1 MSSSEESLTLHQV
14 AEELGVHYMTAY
26 RYVRI
31 GRLPSHRDGH
41 RWLVRR
47 ADLAALIDAPA
58 APSDTGGADW
68 VERLARRLVGGDE
81 AGAWMVIEAAL
92 VAGTSPIEI
101 LEEVLAPAMRSV
113 GDDWAAGALIQMLV
127 EGEPGQRE
135 AFFSRYPSGWLAT
148 TSALGIDYAPLQRA
162 LAQQEFE
169 QADRITSAVLRQL
182 AGPAAVQRG
191 YVYYSEVPAM
201 ASVDL
206 DSLDRLW
213 ICYSRGRFGFTVQ
226 ARLLAAA
233 AGRWERLW
241 PRLGW
246 KDGSQWTRY
255 PGGFQWTIEAP
266 EGHMPLVN
274 QLRGVRLMD
283 ALLQHPALLQRRQR

>member
-1 MSSSEESLTLHQV
+1 MLPGPQV
-14 AEELGVHYMTAY
+14 T
-26 RYVRI
+26 
-31 GRLPSHRDGH
+31 
-41 RWLVRR
+41 
-47 ADLAALIDAPA
+47 APA
-58 APSDTGGADW
+58 TPAELLERFQTASERQRRSLLPQLERQADCI
-68 VERLARRLVGGDE
+68 RPLILDHI
-81 AGAWMVIEAAL
+81 AGLDA
-92 VAGTSPIEI
+92 T
-101 LEEVLAPAMRSV
+101 
-113 GDDWAAGALIQMLV
+113 GDDWAAGFLIQMLV
-127 EGEPGQRE
+127 QADPAQRE

-148 TSALGIDYAPLQRA
+148 TSAQGLDHAPLQRA
-162 LAQQEFE
+162 LALQEFE
-169 QADRITSAVLRQL
+169 QADRITSTVLRQL

-201 ASVDL
+201 ASADL
-206 DSLDRLW
+206 DALDRLW
-213 ICYSRGRFGFTVQ
+213 LCYSRGRFGFSVQ

-233 AGRWERLW
+233 GDRWERLW

-246 KDGSQWTRY
+246 KEGSRWTRY